1 MKIKTT
7 LKTTLAAL
15 TLAGGAALALPA
27 AADNAGAATSSP
39 GMSKPIDG
47 NPQIQKLDKDKDG
60 TISRKEAKS
69 DKELSKNWDTLDAN
83 SDGKLDAMELATA
96 DTGSMDAAP
105 GGNRPLTR

>member
-1 MKIKTT
+1 MKTKTT

-27 AADNAGAATSSP
+27 AADNTAATSSP

-47 NPQIQKLDKDKDG
+47 NPQLNRLDKDKDG
-60 TISRKEAKS
+60 TISKKEAKS
-69 DKELSKNWDTLDAN
+69 DKELSKNWDSLDAN
-83 SDGKLDAMELATA
+83 SDGKLDAMELAA
-96 DTGSMDAAP
+96 AETGSMDAAP

>member
-1 MKIKTT
+1 MKTKTT

-27 AADNAGAATSSP
+27 AADNAAAATSSP

-47 NPQIQKLDKDKDG
+47 NPQINRLDKDKDG

-69 DKELSKNWDTLDAN
+69 DKELSKKWATLDAN
-83 SDGKLDAMELATA
+83 SDGELDAMELAA
-96 DTGSMDAAP
+96 AETGTRDAAP
-105 GGNRPLTR
+105 AGSGTLTR